1 MQSNKE
7 CMLIN
12 LLEIQI
18 ITKLSGQSFVEL
30 AVETKHLSS
39 QHNLCQIVE
48 EDEIFGF
55 QTFFFLMNCTLKP
68 KLTSTTSFIV
78 I

>member
-55 QTFFFLMNCTLKP
+55 QTFFSL
-68 KLTSTTSFIV
+68 
-78 I
+78 